1 MSSSNESRISR
12 RTPAK
17 TQNEIQRDIDKKKSR
32 KILTIVIMVC
42 VVILALALI
51 YINTGLFYRTTPAV
65 TVGDRNFSIAD
76 FNYYYKTAYNNTYNN
91 IYSTYGSYAS
101 YLLDPS
107 KPLDQQSYS
116 TDMTWEEYF
125 SQVAV
130 SKMRTVVLLCEMA
143 DAD

>member
-76 FNYYYKTAYNNTYNN
+76 FNYYYKTAYNNTLRC
-91 IYSTYGSYAS
+91 IK
-101 YLLDPS
+101 LDEIDFAKVRYQS
-107 KPLDQQSYS
+107 HPLDSSPEQPV
-116 TDMTWEEYF
+116 EYIHIP
-125 SQVAV
+125 QY
-130 SKMRTVVLLCEMA
+130 
-143 DAD
+143 